1 MNAAQTQRIEQF
13 RKRASFKNVKHV
25 VLGKNA
31 KNRHNITDIKD
42 KINIKNNQNNLNI
55 TKR

>member
-13 RKRASFKNVKHV
+13 RKRASFKNVNHV
-25 VLGKNA
+25 VLGKNP

-42 KINIKNNQNNLNI
+42 KINNQYHQNNLNI